1 MSALPSSTSL
11 GALPAARLGWLLAA
25 LQAAIYG
32 AFVVGFMLD
41 PAAMTRPLAPGLSV
55 TVAMVFGLCVVFSTM
70 ALVGIYVLVAN
81 RIASDRG
88 A

>member
-1 MSALPSSTSL
+1 MSAIDSPTSI

-25 LQAAIYG
+25 VQAVIYG
-32 AFVVGFMLD
+32 SFVTAFMLY
-41 PAAMTRPLAPGLSV
+41 PSAMTRPLAPGMSV

-70 ALVGIYVLVAN
+70 ALVGVYVLIAN